1 MADTIDNLLAA
12 NRSSGVLNAIAN
24 PPQVNPLAAMNSAA
38 EAVRSRYGV
47 QQMSAALAAG
57 RAYQAATDPN
67 TGNVDTLQ
75 ANKILAA
82 DPAGTLAMQ
91 TTATSGQTLQQA
103 QQTRDLQAQQ
113 AVNVGIASVLSLPME
128 RQTRDTY
135 TQLLNSLP
143 VTQQDKAAAVQ
154 DMPQSDDPAAWRQYG
169 MRHLFGNLSGP
180 DQATRVLP
188 QGGSATM
195 PQGVVPYTQSPA
207 VGAYAGGGIQAQP
220 GGVAAGT
227 SPEFRQMPV
236 PGPVDANNRP
246 TVITRE
252 QSINLATGGGV
263 PGGGGQVQTPAG
275 LPPSLRNP
283 ARAGDAPGAAPP
295 AVPGVQRGSG
305 GVGYVS
311 GPSPQQASANEA
323 TGKANADYFQ
333 GVANQGTQAQQQ
345 GAVLSTMLSEAA
357 RFPTG
362 PVRYNDGK
370 AFIQKYAAPLAAA
383 VGIKP
388 EIIATGESI
397 DKMAAGIADA
407 QAAGSDARLA
417 VIQKANPSSAN
428 TPEGLS
434 LILRQLQ
441 GNADYLGVRAQMA
454 REWGDKSDRDGF
466 EKQGAGQLNPQVF
479 QYNRLTPE
487 QKTPFFDNLT
497 KKDKAQFKSDY
508 LWAQSR
514 GWVGNGNQ

>member
-47 QQMSAALAAG
+47 QQMGAALAAG

-227 SPEFRQMPV
+227 SPEFRLAPV
-236 PGPVDANNRP
+236 PGPADANNRP

-252 QSINLATGGGV
+252 QSINMATGGGV

-283 ARAGDAPGAAPP
+283 ARVGADAAPP
-295 AVPGVQRGSG
+295 PVPGVQRGPG

-311 GPSPQQASANEA
+311 GPSPQQAAANEA
-323 TGKANADYFQ
+323 TGKAAADYFQ
-333 GVANQGTQAQQQ
+333 GIANQGTQAVQQ
-345 GAVLSTMLSEAA
+345 AAILSNMQAEA
-357 RFPTG
+357 RNFPIG
-362 PVRYNDGK
+362 PTKTNELKAWMQRYSPTVAS
-370 AFIQKYAAPLAAA
+370 AFGVKPDEVAANQSFDKLAAQ
-383 VGIKP
+383 IQ
-388 EIIATGESI
+388 
-397 DKMAAGIADA
+397 DA
-407 QAAGSDARLA
+407 QGAGSDARLA
-417 VIQKANPSSAN
+417 VIQKANPTSAN
-428 TPEGLS
+428 TPEGID

-441 GNADYLGVRAQMA
+441 GNADYLRARGRLA
-454 REWGDKSDRDGF
+454 GKWDSSDRSGF
-466 EKQGAGQLNPQVF
+466 DSEVGYNLNPQVF
-479 QYNRLTPE
+479 QYQRLTPA
-487 QKTPFFDNLT
+487 QKTTFYHSLT
-497 KKDKAQFKSDY
+497 SEDERTRFRADYSYAQGKG
-508 LWAQSR
+508 LIGGR
-514 GWVGNGNQ
+514 